1 MTHALRRSRL
11 KRLTG
16 ELKKLTKQTLSLYCE
31 LLKVMIP
38 VMILVRLAVEFGAI
52 EVVGKLIAPIMGW
65 VGLPG
70 EMGFVWVTAMIVNIY
85 AGAAALLT
93 ILPEYPLT
101 IGQATILGSMILI
114 AHSLP
119 VEQRI
124 AQKAGAGIFFT
135 LSLRLIAAM
144 LYGMMLSAFYS
155 NFADFQKPAEVV
167 FLSLAPPAQDWLS
180 WAVSSIKSLWSIFWI
195 IFVLLFG
202 LRLLDILKITPLLAK
217 ALSPFLRLMGIG
229 EEATSMTVTGALLG
243 ISYGGALIIQEA
255 RSGNLT
261 EKDIFLSLS
270 FMCLCHGLIEDTL
283 FVMAFGGHYSG
294 LLIGRFIFSL
304 LAIMVLSQVVNKMPQ
319 LAFQRYLFSRSG
331 YSASQTTAGQV

>member
-1 MTHALRRSRL
+1 
-11 KRLTG
+11 
-16 ELKKLTKQTLSLYCE
+16 
-31 LLKVMIP
+31 
-38 VMILVRLAVEFGAI
+38 MILVRLAVEFGAI
-52 EVVGKLIAPIMGW
+52 EVVGKLIDPVMGW

-93 ILPEYPLT
+93 ILPEHPLT
-101 IGQATILGSMILI
+101 IAQATILGSMILI

-124 AQKAGAGIFFT
+124 AQKAGAGLLFT
-135 LSLRLIAAM
+135 LSLRLLAAI
-144 LYGMMLSAFYS
+144 LYGIVLSALYS
-155 NFADFQKPAEVV
+155 KFAEFQKPAEVV

-180 WAVSSIKSLWSIFWI
+180 WSISSIKSLWSIFWI
-195 IFVLLFG
+195 IFVLLLG
-202 LRLLDILKITPLLAK
+202 LRLLDIFKITPLLAK

-229 EEATSMTVTGALLG
+229 EKATSMTVTGALLG

-255 RSGNLT
+255 RSGNLA

-294 LLIGRFIFSL
+294 LLIGRFVFSL
-304 LAIMVLSQVVNKMPQ
+304 LAIMVLSQVINKMPFM
-319 LAFQRYLFSRSG
+319 ACQRYLFSKSN
-331 YSASQTTAGQV
+331 YSTNQTAAG

>member
-1 MTHALRRSRL
+1 M
-11 KRLTG
+11 KRLTC
-16 ELKKLTKQTLSLYCE
+16 EVKKLTGDTLSLYGE

-52 EVVGKLIAPIMGW
+52 EFVGKLIAPVMAW

-93 ILPEYPLT
+93 ILPECPLT
-101 IGQATILGSMILI
+101 IAQATILGSMILI

-119 VEQRI
+119 IEQRI
-124 AQKAGAGIFFT
+124 AQKAGAGLFFT
-135 LSLRLIAAM
+135 LGLRLIAAL
-144 LYGMMLSAFYS
+144 LYGMILSAFYS
-155 NFADFQKPAEVV
+155 GFAEFQQPAKVV
-167 FLSLAPPAQDWLS
+167 FLELAPPSQDWLS

-202 LRLLDILKITPLLAK
+202 LRLLDILKVTPIMAK
-217 ALSPFLRLMGIG
+217 SLSPFMRLMGIG
-229 EEATSMTVTGALLG
+229 EKATSMTVTGALLG

-255 RSGNLT
+255 RSGKLE
-261 EKDIFLSLS
+261 EKDVFLSLS

-304 LAIMVLSQVVNKMPQ
+304 FAIMILSQVINKMPS
-319 LAFQRYLFSRSG
+319 LAVQRYLFSKPDG
-331 YSASQTTAGQV
+331 SANQTATG

>member
-1 MTHALRRSRL
+1 M
-11 KRLTG
+11 KRFTS
-16 ELKKLTKQTLSLYCE
+16 ELKKLTKHTISLYGE

-52 EVVGKLIAPIMGW
+52 EVVGKLIAPVMGW

-101 IGQATILGSMILI
+101 IAQATILGSMILI

-119 VEQRI
+119 IEQRI
-124 AQKAGAGIFFT
+124 VQKAGAGFLFT

-144 LYGMMLSAFYS
+144 LYGIMLSAFYS
-155 NFADFQKPAEVV
+155 KFAEFQKPAEVV

-180 WAVSSIKSLWSIFWI
+180 WAISSIKSLWSILWI

-217 ALSPFLRLMGIG
+217 ALSPFLRLMGIA
-229 EEATSMTVTGALLG
+229 EKATSMTVTGALLG

-255 RSGNLT
+255 RSGNLA

-294 LLIGRFIFSL
+294 LLIGRFVFSL
-304 LAIMVLSQVVNKMPQ
+304 LAIMVLSQVVNKMPH
-319 LAFQRYLFSRSG
+319 LAFQRYFSSKPG
-331 YSASQTTAGQV
+331 YGASQTNAGQA

>member
-1 MTHALRRSRL
+1 M
-11 KRLTG
+11 KRLTD
-16 ELKKLTKQTLSLYCE
+16 EVKKLTKHTISLYGE

-52 EVVGKLIAPIMGW
+52 EVVGKLIAPVMGW

-101 IGQATILGSMILI
+101 IAQATILGSMILI

-119 VEQRI
+119 IEQRI
-124 AQKAGAGIFFT
+124 AQKAGAGFLFT

-144 LYGMMLSAFYS
+144 LYGIMLSAFYS
-155 NFADFQKPAEVV
+155 NFTEFQKPAEVV
-167 FLSLAPPAQDWLS
+167 FLSLAPPAQDWFS

-202 LRLLDILKITPLLAK
+202 LRLLDIFKITPLLAK

-229 EEATSMTVTGALLG
+229 EKATSMTVTGALLG

-261 EKDIFLSLS
+261 EKDIFLSVS

-294 LLIGRFIFSL
+294 LLIGRFVFSL
-304 LAIMVLSQVVNKMPQ
+304 LAIMVLSQVVNKMPH
-319 LAFQRYLFSRSG
+319 LAFQRYLSSQPG
-331 YSASQTTAGQV
+331 YSASQTNAGKA

>member
-1 MTHALRRSRL
+1 MHKLLSGT
-11 KRLTG
+11 
-16 ELKKLTKQTLSLYCE
+16 KKLLKDTVSLYWE
-31 LLKVMIP
+31 LLKVMVP
-38 VMILVRLAVEFGAI
+38 VMILVRVAVSLGAI
-52 EVVGKLIAPIMGW
+52 ELIGKAISPVMSW

-101 IGQATILGSMILI
+101 VAQATTLGAMILI

-124 AQKAGAGIFFT
+124 AQKSGAGFIFT
-135 LSLRLIAAM
+135 LMLRLVSA
-144 LYGMMLSAFYS
+144 LVYGIILSTIYAGFS
-155 NFADFQKPAEVV
+155 EFQQPAKVV
-167 FLSLAPPAQDWLS
+167 FLEVLPPSQDWLS
-180 WAVSSIKSLWSIFWI
+180 WAYSSAKSLWSIFWI
-195 IFVLLFG
+195 IFVLLLG
-202 LRLLDILKITPLLAK
+202 LRLLDIFRITPLLAK

-229 EEATSMTVTGALLG
+229 EKATSMTVTGALLG

-255 RSGNLT
+255 RTGKLA

-283 FVMAFGGHYSG
+283 FVMTFGGHYSG
-294 LLIGRFIFSL
+294 LLVGRFLFSL
-304 LAIMVLSQVVNKMPQ
+304 VVIMLLAQVINRLPR
-319 LAFQRYLFSRSG
+319 LTFYRYLFRKTSCQ
-331 YSASQTTAGQV
+331 ASP

>member
-1 MTHALRRSRL
+1 M
-11 KRLTG
+11 KRLTA
-16 ELKKLTKQTLSLYCE
+16 ELKTLTSRTVSLYIE

-38 VMILVRLAVEFGAI
+38 VMILVKLGVDFGAI
-52 EVVGKLIAPIMGW
+52 EFIGQMISPVMSW

-70 EMGFVWVTAMIVNIY
+70 EMGFVWVTAMLVNIY

-93 ILPEYPLT
+93 ILPECPLT
-101 IGQATILGSMILI
+101 IAQATILGSLILI

-124 AQKAGAGIFFT
+124 AQKAGAGFLFT
-135 LSLRLIAAM
+135 LGLRLVAA
-144 LYGMMLSAFYS
+144 LVYGVILSAVYTGFEE
-155 NFADFQKPAEVV
+155 FQQPAKVV
-167 FLSLAPPAQDWLS
+167 FLELTPPAQDWSS
-180 WAVSSIKSLWSIFWI
+180 WTVSSIKSLWSIFWI

-202 LRLLDILKITPLLAK
+202 LRLLDILKITPILAK
-217 ALSPFLRLMGIG
+217 GLSPFLRLMGIG
-229 EEATSMTVTGALLG
+229 EKATSMTVTGALLG

-255 RSGNLT
+255 RSGNLK

-294 LLIGRFIFSL
+294 LLIGRFVFSL
-304 LAIMVLSQVVNKMPQ
+304 AVIMILARVVNKLPS
-319 LAFQRYLFSRSG
+319 LTFRRFLLNKSNYNAR
-331 YSASQTTAGQV
+331 QTATG

>member
-1 MTHALRRSRL
+1 MMRL
-11 KRLTG
+11 PC
-16 ELKKLTKQTLSLYCE
+16 ELKKLMGDTFSLYGE

-38 VMILVRLAVEFGAI
+38 VMILVRFAVEFGAI
-52 EVVGKLIAPIMGW
+52 KLVSKVIAPVMAW

-70 EMGFVWVTAMIVNIY
+70 EMGFVWVTAMVVNIY

-93 ILPEYPLT
+93 ILPECPLT
-101 IGQATILGSMILI
+101 IAQATILGSMILI

-124 AQKAGAGIFFT
+124 AQKAGAGLLFT
-135 LSLRLIAAM
+135 LGLRLVAAM
-144 LYGMMLSAFYS
+144 VYGMTLSFFYS
-155 NFADFQKPAEVV
+155 GVAEFQQPAEVI

-180 WAVSSIKSLWSIFWI
+180 WAINSVKSLWSIFWI
-195 IFVLLFG
+195 ILVLLFG
-202 LRLLDILKITPLLAK
+202 LRLLDLLKITPILAK

-229 EEATSMTVTGALLG
+229 RTATSMTVTGALLG

-255 RSGNLT
+255 RSGNLA

-294 LLIGRFIFSL
+294 LLIGRIIFSL
-304 LAIMVLSQVVNKMPQ
+304 LTIMVLSQVINKMPSM
-319 LAFQRYLFSRSG
+319 AFQRYLFSKSD
-331 YSASQTTAGQV
+331 YSASQTAVG

>member
-1 MTHALRRSRL
+1 L
-11 KRLTG
+11 KRFTS
-16 ELKKLTKQTLSLYCE
+16 ELKKLTKHTISLYGE

-52 EVVGKLIAPIMGW
+52 EVVGKLIAPVMGW

-101 IGQATILGSMILI
+101 IAQATILGSMILI

-119 VEQRI
+119 IEQRI
-124 AQKAGAGIFFT
+124 AQKAGAGFLFT

-144 LYGMMLSAFYS
+144 LYGIMLSVFYS
-155 NFADFQKPAEVV
+155 KFAEFQQPAEVV

-180 WAVSSIKSLWSIFWI
+180 WAISSIKSLWSIFWI

-202 LRLLDILKITPLLAK
+202 LRLLEILKVTPLLAK

-229 EEATSMTVTGALLG
+229 EKATSMTVTGALLG

-255 RSGNLT
+255 RSGNLA

-294 LLIGRFIFSL
+294 LLIGRFVFSL
-304 LAIMVLSQVVNKMPQ
+304 LAIMVLSQVVNKMPH
-319 LAFQRYLFSRSG
+319 LAFQRYLSSKPG
-331 YSASQTTAGQV
+331 YGANQTNAGQA

>member
-1 MTHALRRSRL
+1 MHKLLSGT
-11 KRLTG
+11 
-16 ELKKLTKQTLSLYCE
+16 KKLLKDTVSLYWE
-31 LLKVMIP
+31 LLKVMVP
-38 VMILVRLAVEFGAI
+38 VMILVRVAVSLGAI
-52 EVVGKLIAPIMGW
+52 ELIGKAISPVMSW

-101 IGQATILGSMILI
+101 VAQATTLGAMILI

-124 AQKAGAGIFFT
+124 AQKSGAGFIFT
-135 LSLRLIAAM
+135 LMLRLVSA
-144 LYGMMLSAFYS
+144 LVYGIILSTIYAGFS
-155 NFADFQKPAEVV
+155 EFQQPAKVV
-167 FLSLAPPAQDWLS
+167 FLEVLPPSQDWLS
-180 WAVSSIKSLWSIFWI
+180 WAYSSAKSLWSIFWI
-195 IFVLLFG
+195 IFVLLLG
-202 LRLLDILKITPLLAK
+202 LRLLDIFRITPLLAK

-229 EEATSMTVTGALLG
+229 EKATSMTVTGALLG

-255 RSGNLT
+255 RTGKLT

-283 FVMAFGGHYSG
+283 FVMTFGGHYSG
-294 LLIGRFIFSL
+294 LLVGRFLFSL
-304 LAIMVLSQVVNKMPQ
+304 VVIMLLAQVINRLPR
-319 LAFQRYLFSRSG
+319 LTFYRYLFRKTSCQ
-331 YSASQTTAGQV
+331 ASH